1 MLWGVFVKA
10 KHRFRLVILLNVVF
24 SRYASKKHQLRMTE
38 CVGSWRAF
46 KSIAN
51 PTRISAPMRG
61 AETKAK
67 RNNFFLFFYENSSCR
82 LFIRFDVCLSPNV
95 STKLVIGVSFCVHND
110 RCFICCAWMKKKNE
124 IQIST
129 QEDEWTLLIARDLNS
144 FNLTRNHF
152 PFVSILSADFP
163 HSFSNHSY
171 RQIVCVCIFKSEQ
184 QTNHTYEIGPMGNH
198 RQQENRQIDIVCC
211 YTFPLW
217 IAIMTFFSFH
227 FFFLFFIHFVQHCS
241 RPMPKN
247 EWLNELPSSWREL

>member
-1 MLWGVFVKA
+1 MWFLVVMPA
-10 KHRFRLVILLNVVF
+10 KNINCEWPNVLVPGEH
-24 SRYASKKHQLRMTE
+24 SKVLPTPRESQLRWEAQKRKPKKKLFSFFFMKIQV
-38 CVGSWRAF
+38 VG
-46 KSIAN
+46 
-51 PTRISAPMRG
+51 
-61 AETKAK
+61 
-67 RNNFFLFFYENSSCR
+67 FLS
-82 LFIRFDVCLSPNV
+82 V
-95 STKLVIGVSFCVHND
+95 STSVCHQMYRQNWSSECRFAFTMTVASFAVHEWK
-110 RCFICCAWMKKKNE
+110 RKKKNE

-217 IAIMTFFSFH
+217 IAIMTFFLFI
-227 FFFLFFIHFVQHCS
+227 FFFYFSFTLFSIAHVRCPRMNDLTNCLAHDANY
-241 RPMPKN
+241 K
-247 EWLNELPSSWREL
+247 E